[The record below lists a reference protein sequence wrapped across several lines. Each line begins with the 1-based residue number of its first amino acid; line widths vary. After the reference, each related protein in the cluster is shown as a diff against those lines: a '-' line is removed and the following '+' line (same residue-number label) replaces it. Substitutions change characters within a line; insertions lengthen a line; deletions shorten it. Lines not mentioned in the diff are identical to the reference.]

1 MENSNEIW
9 NEIIEITKERY
20 TPKQPNEM
28 SMKDFIEET
37 KIKTG
42 DELPRKTA
50 YDFLQSMVKEKK
62 LKVRKYKGEN
72 LYSPL

>member
-1 MENSNEIW
+1 
-9 NEIIEITKERY
+9 
-20 TPKQPNEM
+20 M